1 MTTLTSRAL
10 VLDLLT
16 VGQSCNE
23 TESVGRVR
31 DAGLGRGTSMGVG
44 QGWVVGSDCN
54 MIRPS
59 LQVEA
64 GLNREWG

>member
-1 MTTLTSRAL
+1 
-10 VLDLLT
+10 
-16 VGQSCNE
+16 
-23 TESVGRVR
+23 
-31 DAGLGRGTSMGVG
+31 MGVG